1 VLLVYDICDRESF
14 DWLVKWRDQVV
25 EYTGDMS
32 SVVLAVVGNKCDRN
46 EERQVTEDEGRE
58 AAQKLGVHL
67 FFETSAKSGINID
80 ELFHAVAKAA
90 MSKVPASRSGLADD
104 DKIKLQRN
112 APAKPA
118 LENCCGGGP
127 QGQQGSAI

>member
-1 VLLVYDICDRESF
+1 LLVYDICDRESF

-46 EERQVTEDEGRE
+46 EERQVTEEEGRD

-67 FFETSAKSGINID
+67 FFETSAKSGIHVN
-80 ELFHAVAKAA
+80 ELFNQVARAA
-90 MSKVPASRSGLADD
+90 IAKVPSSRSGLADD
-104 DKIKLQRN
+104 DKIRLQQKG
-112 APAKPA
+112 AAKPA
-118 LENCCGGGP
+118 MDSCCGGGP
-127 QGQQGSAI
+127 APQQGSAI